1 MKKRKILSSIFGS
14 VAFVSGSIWVGAY
27 VARLITTY
35 QMFEPVETTLK
46 SYISGNNLPAV
57 IQTIF
62 PLVSITFF
70 SYLAMIIAFTIFV
83 FSTDLKF
90 KENGWLLII
99 SMIIYLTLPF
109 EFLLLTID
117 YNLIIFFMNGQFSS
131 GEILKLIIERLNILS
146 SFPVI
151 LLLCYFTIPFFLV
164 FKPFKLNLK
173 NED

>member
-14 VAFVSGSIWVGAY
+14 IALVSGSIWLGAN
-27 VARLITTY
+27 VARLIITY
-35 QMFEPVETTLK
+35 QMFEPAETTLN
-46 SYISGNNLPAV
+46 SYLYGNNLSAV

-62 PLVSITFF
+62 PLVNLTFF
-70 SYLAMIIAFTIFV
+70 SYLVMIIAFTIFV
-83 FSTDLKF
+83 ISTNLKF

-99 SMIIYLTLPF
+99 TMIIYLTFPF
-109 EFLLLTID
+109 EFILLTID
-117 YNLIIFFMNGQFSS
+117 YKLIIHFVNGQFTS

-151 LLLCYFTIPFFLV
+151 LILCYFTIPFFLV
-164 FKPFKLNLK
+164 FKPFTLKLK